1 MSDGGCECAG
11 LTMRGRH
18 LLIFDTIENTNEL
31 RRQLIE
37 ELNFPPTYAFTTDD
51 LFEATTKSF
60 SMLSKDLP
68 DNVKLMTLTNNMRI

>member
-1 MSDGGCECAG
+1 
-11 LTMRGRH
+11 MRGRH

-51 LFEATTKSF
+51 VSEATTKSF
-60 SMLSKDLP
+60 SMLSKDSQI
-68 DNVKLMTLTNNMRI
+68 TFG